1 VAKFTSFT
9 GPLLILSGP
18 SGCGKNSLIR
28 CFANDK
34 KYKVAYAKDP
44 KHFESV
50 EPDPED
56 PKQRNNRLPEDLDN
70 LLDFISAI
78 KSRKTDKVKQYT
90 SGFAVK
96 TPGV

>member
-1 VAKFTSFT
+1 VAKFASFT

-56 PKQRNNRLPEDLDN
+56 PKQRNRLPEDLDN